1 MINLY
6 VMFFYNEMNLDI
18 GFVLGKMNIVIYINV
33 IIMLYVYV
41 FLNIFKCVIL

>member
-1 MINLY
+1 MINLR

-18 GFVLGKMNIVIYINV
+18 GFVLGIMNIVIYINV